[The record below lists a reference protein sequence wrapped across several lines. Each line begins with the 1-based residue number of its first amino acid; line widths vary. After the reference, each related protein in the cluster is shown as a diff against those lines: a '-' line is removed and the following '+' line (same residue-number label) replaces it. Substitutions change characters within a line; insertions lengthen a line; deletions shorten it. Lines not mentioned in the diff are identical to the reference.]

1 MRLVRSKD
9 TLPEKALRSLLHR
22 RGFRFRL
29 HDRTLPGKPDL
40 VLPKYRAVIF
50 VHGCFWHRHP
60 GCPRTRTP
68 ATRQDYW
75 VPKFER
81 TVQRDQQNQR
91 KLRLL
96 GWNVLT
102 VWECELKE
110 AAALVDKLAG
120 LIRREAAPYPATDL
134 PPLAAV
140 AEEPGDYELE
150 EKPPPPD
157 GD

>member
-29 HDRTLPGKPDL
+29 HDRNLPGKPDL
-40 VLPKYRAVIF
+40 VLPKHRAVIF

-120 LIRREAAPYPATDL
+120 LIRREAAPYPTPAL

-157 GD
+157 DA

>member
-29 HDRTLPGKPDL
+29 HDRALPGKPDL
-40 VLPKYRAVIF
+40 VLPKHRTVIF

-60 GCPRTRTP
+60 DCPRTRTP

-81 TVQRDQQNQR
+81 TVAA
-91 KLRLL
+91 
-96 GWNVLT
+96 GPA
-102 VWECELKE
+102 EIKE
-110 AAALVDKLAG
+110 SSACWGGMSSRFGSAS
-120 LIRREAAPYPATDL
+120 
-134 PPLAAV
+134 
-140 AEEPGDYELE
+140 
-150 EKPPPPD
+150 
-157 GD
+157 

>member
-1 MRLVRSKD
+1 MRLIRGKD

-29 HDRTLPGKPDL
+29 HDRTLPGKPDI
-40 VLPKYRAVIF
+40 VLPKYQTVIF

-60 GCPRTRTP
+60 GCSRTRTP
-68 ATRQDYW
+68 ASRQDYW

-81 TVQRDQQNQR
+81 TVERDQQNQR

-110 AAALVDKLAG
+110 ADALVDKLVR

-157 GD
+157 SD

>member
-1 MRLVRSKD
+1 MRLVRNKD

-29 HDRTLPGKPDL
+29 HDRALPGKPDL
-40 VLPKYRAVIF
+40 VLPKHRAVIF

-110 AAALVDKLAG
+110 ADALADKLAR
-120 LIRREAAPYPATDL
+120 LIRREAAPYPATDR

-140 AEEPGDYELE
+140 AEEPGDYEIE
-150 EKPPPPD
+150 DKPPPPD
-157 GD
+157 SD

>member
-29 HDRTLPGKPDL
+29 HDRNLPGKPDL
-40 VLPKYRAVIF
+40 VLPKHRAVIF

-120 LIRREAAPYPATDL
+120 LIRREAAPYPAPVL

-157 GD
+157 SD

>member
-110 AAALVDKLAG
+110 AEALVDRLAG
-120 LIRREAAPYPATDL
+120 LIRREAASYPATDL

-140 AEEPGDYELE
+140 AEEPGDYAPE

>member
-29 HDRTLPGKPDL
+29 HDRNLPGKPDL
-40 VLPKYRAVIF
+40 VLPKHRAVIF

-120 LIRREAAPYPATDL
+120 LIRREAAPYPAPAL

-157 GD
+157 SD